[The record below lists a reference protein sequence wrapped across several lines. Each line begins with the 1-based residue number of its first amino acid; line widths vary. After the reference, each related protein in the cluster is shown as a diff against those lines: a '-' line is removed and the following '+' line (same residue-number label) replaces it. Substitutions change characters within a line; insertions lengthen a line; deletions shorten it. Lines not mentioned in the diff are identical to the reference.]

1 MQKFSK
7 IAGAL
12 DKIADSLESHGYLKE
27 AYELDKISE
36 SLEAMDTF
44 PPEAVQLA
52 RELGITLNAQNA
64 AEIVAKYLNTP
75 STGGI
80 GDKEAM
86 GISPKIR
93 SLAMLAV
100 ILASSFISQVEAK
113 GSPITVK
120 APQGGTVTY
129 TAKDLR
135 QLEKGDPKSFAIVMD
150 NYHKQEAEH
159 HKSRFQDSVNVDDA
173 QNSRKPGQAD
183 KTVKNV
189 EELKDA
195 FGNTARLITYTDGKK
210 KLEGDIMHGGVSLR
224 DKLVRSGEIPF
235 TPNAPMVKT
244 DRSNLPYKS

>member
-7 IAGAL
+7 IAQAL
-12 DKIADSLESHGYLKE
+12 DKIADSIESHGYIRE

-36 SLEAMDTF
+36 SLEAMDIF

-52 RELGITLNAQNA
+52 KELGITLNAQNA
-64 AEIVAKYLNTP
+64 AEIVKKYLNTNP
-75 STGGI
+75 AGNV

-86 GISPKIR
+86 GLSPKLR
-93 SLAMLAV
+93 SLAMLAM
-100 ILASSFISQVEAK
+100 ILASSFLSQVEAK
-113 GSPITVK
+113 GKPITVN
-120 APQGGTVTY
+120 APQGGTITY
-129 TAKDLR
+129 SVNDLK
-135 QLEKGDPKSFAIVMD
+135 QLEKGDPKSFAIVME
-150 NYHKQEAEH
+150 NYQKQEAEH

-235 TPNAPMVKT
+235 TPDAPMVKT
-244 DRSNLPYKS
+244 DRSSLPRQS